1 MSFITGDYSLRR
13 SPHDIITRLKFIST
27 FQIGEKINIQNM
39 RVETDSILTPLR
51 RFIFGESR
59 EKTLLFITNTIE
71 RSFDI
76 LHSRITDNKISEQLY
91 CQKILSDFVRCLT
104 GLKNI
109 QQTYKDDKLFYCTI
123 DTILESIETRIQE
136 YKLTNSNLLTEIY

>member
-91 CQKILSDFVRCLT
+91 
-104 GLKNI
+104 
-109 QQTYKDDKLFYCTI
+109 
-123 DTILESIETRIQE
+123 
-136 YKLTNSNLLTEIY
+136 